1 MTLNIALTGGIG
13 SGKSTVAD
21 RLAELGAVIIDAD
34 ELARVVV
41 QPGRPALAEIVRRF
55 GNDILTEAGEL
66 DRAKLAELVFADDAE
81 RVALNA
87 IVHPAIR
94 EESTRLKDEALA
106 NDARSIIVEDIPLLV
121 ESGRACHYQGVM
133 VVHASKQ
140 TRLQR
145 LEQRGLP
152 PSQAQARIDAQ
163 AREEQRLEVAD
174 WVVDNNSTI
183 DALNTQVRQ
192 VWTQRLVPYRDA
204 LIGQAHPQPQ
214 PGRAQDQD
222 ITRALARLEA
232 AFEAHTRQV
241 PTIEVEEHIRIWLP
255 HPVHQIGGIMRQAG
269 FVECAAGGFV
279 SGDPHVGLHV
289 VIT

>member
-13 SGKSTVAD
+13 AGKSTVAD

-41 QPGRPALAEIVRRF
+41 QPGRPALAEIVHRF
-55 GNDILTEAGEL
+55 GTNILTEAGEL

-81 RVALNA
+81 RMALNQ

-94 EESTRLKDEALA
+94 EESTRLKAEALA
-106 NDARSIIVEDIPLLV
+106 IDAHAIIVEDIPLLV

-133 VVHASKQ
+133 VVHAGEE

-152 PSQAQARIDAQ
+152 PRQAQARIDAQ

-183 DALNTQVRQ
+183 EALKTQVTQ
-192 VWTQRLVPYRDA
+192 VWSQRLVPYRDA
-204 LIGQAHPQPQ
+204 LIGQAHPHPQ
-214 PGRAQDQD
+214 PGLAQEQD

-232 AFEAHTRQV
+232 AFEAYTNQV
-241 PTIEVEEHIRIWLP
+241 PNIEVGKHIRILLP
-255 HPVHQIGGIMRQAG
+255 HPVNQIGRIMRRAG
-269 FVECAAGGFV
+269 FVEYAAGGFV

-289 VIT
+289 LIT